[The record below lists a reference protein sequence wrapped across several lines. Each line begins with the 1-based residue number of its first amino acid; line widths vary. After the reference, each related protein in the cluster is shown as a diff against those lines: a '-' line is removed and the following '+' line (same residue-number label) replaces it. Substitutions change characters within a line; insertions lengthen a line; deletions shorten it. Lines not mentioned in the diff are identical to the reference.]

1 MLTLLLLS
9 LALDGPAYHIKDTN
23 IFQALD
29 KKETYVAPSGEVYLL
44 NFEEARIQ
52 RYGVD
57 GKLKQSIGRK
67 GKGPGEFTFPAFFS
81 VADGKISI
89 FDILSTQ
96 VSVFDMEGKFLG
108 RFEMPARNM
117 TMVRGSKGW
126 IFWKAPDFQNA
137 GGPSALE
144 WADPMMKNNRILQ
157 KIPATGRGMGTWFWT
172 DNGKSTA
179 SYSPLSTEP
188 QLTVSPDGS
197 RIYYADRLAFKI
209 AIYDGTTGK
218 LRHTLTR
225 DEKPIPFDKD
235 WADEQYET
243 STEDMRKSNPG
254 VKVQKIFPE
263 FFPSIR
269 ELTFDPDGQLVV
281 DRWRGRPG
289 NNHHLV
295 SYDAAGKEVPTKYSY
310 EALRRYVG
318 QAKGMAYVIMFET
331 DEEAGLCKV
340 PLKELEAFVK
350 KYPVTDWGRSRS
362 ISISD

>member
-1 MLTLLLLS
+1 MLTLLLLT

-23 IFQALD
+23 IFQVLD
-29 KKETYVAPSGEVYLL
+29 KNETYVAPSGEVYLL

-67 GKGPGEFTFPAFFS
+67 GKGPGEFTFPMFFS
-81 VADGKISI
+81 VAGGKITI
-89 FDILSTQ
+89 YDMLSTQ
-96 VSVFDMEGKFLG
+96 VSVFDMEGKFLN
-108 RFEMPARNM
+108 RFDMPARNM

-126 IFWKAPDFQNA
+126 IYWKAPDFAQA
-137 GGPSALE
+137 GGASALE
-144 WADPMMKNNRILQ
+144 WADADMKNNRVLE
-157 KIPATGRGMGTWFWT
+157 KIPATGRGMGSWIWT
-172 DNGKSTA
+172 QDGKSTA

-188 QLTVSPDGS
+188 QLAVSPDGS
-197 RIYYADRLAFKI
+197 RIYYTKGQAFKI
-209 AIYDGTTGK
+209 QVYDGATGK
-218 LRHTLTR
+218 LRHTITR
-225 DEKPIPFDKD
+225 EEKPIPFDTD
-235 WADEQYET
+235 WADEEFKT
-243 STEDMRKSNPG
+243 STEGMSKSNPG
-254 VKVQKIFPE
+254 VKIEKIYPTHFPAV
-263 FFPSIR
+263 R
-269 ELTFDPDGQLVV
+269 ELTFDPEGNLVV

-289 NNHHLV
+289 TNHHLV
-295 SYDAAGKEVPTKYSY
+295 SYDAQGKELAAKYSY

-350 KYPVTDWGRSRS
+350 KYPVTDWDRSRS